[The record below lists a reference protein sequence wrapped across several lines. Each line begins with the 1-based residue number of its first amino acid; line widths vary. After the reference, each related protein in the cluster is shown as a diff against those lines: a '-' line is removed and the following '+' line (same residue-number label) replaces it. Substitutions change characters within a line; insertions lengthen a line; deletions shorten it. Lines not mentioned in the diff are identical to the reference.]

1 MFEMANLR
9 PSGTG
14 LPVTIYVSA
23 KGQSRHLA
31 RIKVSS
37 LREDKLKSDAMFVVT
52 VNPNPRILGDT
63 GNLTNEDLKNVLTFV
78 IDNQDALQA
87 FWDEEIDTKELLT
100 PL

>member
-9 PSGTG
+9 PSSTG

-23 KGQSRHLA
+23 KGQSRHSA

-100 PL
+100 LL